1 MCALILFGAKYA
13 TTNTSM
19 LYTAKGAAA
28 FLVPLGAV
36 AAKATG
42 NWNDVLFLAT
52 GINVITV
59 IHSARSAAAG
69 GQSTSSRMTKAHNG
83 TTPCYPATRR

>member
-1 MCALILFGAKYA
+1 
-13 TTNTSM
+13 M